1 MNQLMT
7 VSLLQ
12 AALPKNLQGM
22 ATEEFADKINNMIY
36 APETLEEIRQN
47 FLTYSKVLQ
56 DGRFK
61 TEDYLAAVTYVTHKL
76 MGYSNKEAYV
86 RTFPDRYASLVA
98 RGSTD
103 KDISAYVS
111 AYSKNKLVG
120 LILEQTMIPA
130 HVLYQDAFHAAI
142 NTQIRLMT
150 SSTSDKVQSD
160 AANSILTHLKAP
172 EIKKV
177 QMEVG
182 LSESDGLA
190 ELRGMMRELA
200 LSQRAAIEQRHVT
213 PGAVAASKLTLTEAE
228 KAGAIDG

>member
-12 AALPKNLQGM
+12 AALPKNLHGM
-22 ATEEFADKINNMIY
+22 ATEEFADKINNMVY

-86 RTFPDRYASLVA
+86 RTYPDRYASLVA

-150 SSTSDKVQSD
+150 TSTSDKVQSD

-200 LSQRAAIEQRHVT
+200 LNQRAAIEQRHMT
-213 PGAVAASKLTLTEAE
+213 PGAVAASKLVLTESE
-228 KAGAIDG
+228 KAGAIDA